1 MSANNRRNAAANVET
16 GDLSPGEY
24 LRAEI
29 ERLALDQVG
38 VSKATGVS
46 RQSINN
52 IINGRQPISR
62 AMAGKLGRLTGHG
75 SDYWLRQSFPSDA
88 AARDDTRATANN
100 APRALP
106 GGILVNH
113 QILRG
118 VKDGLIDIRP
128 FAAQN
133 VQAAAIHLTLGNII
147 VTAGGDKIDI
157 GHGKGSFAFGVAR
170 AMLANG
176 FYPDTIS
183 SDIHALCIDGP
194 AFDQVTTLSKFLCM
208 GMPLDA
214 VIAATTVNAATALN
228 RPELGTL
235 KPGSVGDATIL
246 SVRQGRFDYVDVTGE
261 HMTGDQRIFSEGV
274 VIAGRWWHP
283 QAGFRQTVAA
293 KAG

>member
-157 GHGKGSFAFGVAR
+157 GHGKGYLLKAGHTVTVTTKEHIGLPRDYVGRIGVAAR
-170 AMLANG
+170 L
-176 FYPDTIS
+176 
-183 SDIHALCIDGP
+183 
-194 AFDQVTTLSKFLCM
+194 
-208 GMPLDA
+208 
-214 VIAATTVNAATALN
+214 
-228 RPELGTL
+228 
-235 KPGSVGDATIL
+235 GSVGIL
-246 SVRQGRFDYVDVTGE
+246 AAHAFQIEPGFEGRLSFALFNAGKPPFRLRA
-261 HMTGDQRIFSEGV
+261 GDP
-274 VIAGRWWHP
+274 VIGLEIARLAVP
-283 QAGFRQTVAA
+283 PAA
-293 KAG
+293 